1 MFTIPIG
8 TFAVMEL
15 GAKKF
20 KLLACKSMI
29 MNNSFRDMAYEIN
42 YNRNFIII

>member
-1 MFTIPIG
+1 M
-8 TFAVMEL
+8 MEL
-15 GAKKF
+15 
-20 KLLACKSMI
+20 KSLFVGMQEI